1 MTEGLC
7 KHTDRRGRR
16 SLQGQQVACSK
27 IITDN
32 QFIFFVQSNFP
43 RKETTCLACA
53 HNPSVGEPTAPFTQ
67 GSLVFV
73 QFQNN
78 KEKQRLFY
86 GNAQF
91 YLGKIWA
98 EKM

>member
-1 MTEGLC
+1 MIDKTMFS
-7 KHTDRRGRR
+7 DRRGRR

-43 RKETTCLACA
+43 RKETTRLAYA
-53 HNPSVGEPTAPFTQ
+53 HNPPVVCADSPLYTKGPWLCTI
-67 GSLVFV
+67 S
-73 QFQNN
+73 
-78 KEKQRLFY
+78 KKRKKQRLFY

-91 YLGKIWA
+91 YLENIRT